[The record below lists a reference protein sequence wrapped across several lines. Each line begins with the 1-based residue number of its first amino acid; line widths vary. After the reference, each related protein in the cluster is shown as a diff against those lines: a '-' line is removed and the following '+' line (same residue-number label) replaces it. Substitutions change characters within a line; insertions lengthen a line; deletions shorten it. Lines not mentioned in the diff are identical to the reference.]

1 MRLGL
6 RPGAGPSEP
15 LSALAAA
22 DSASLSSSTDDPTGS
37 LTWAAVVLPAAADV
51 GGLVCVAANTPNAA
65 TAGSARAGTAIPSLL
80 AALCAVS
87 GAQWRP
93 VFLIFLG
100 LRCPEADA
108 TTCLTPFLAQLLS
121 SRWVSLSPGL
131 TCFSGQPGRSDHGI
145 SRKKF
150 QIA

>member
-6 RPGAGPSEP
+6 SLGFGPSEP
-15 LSALAAA
+15 FGALVAAG
-22 DSASLSSSTDDPTGS
+22 SASLSSRADDPTRS
-37 LTWAAVVLPAAADV
+37 LRCTLVLPAAADG
-51 GGLVCVAANTPNAA
+51 GGLACVAAITPNTA

-80 AALCAVS
+80 AAFCAVS
-87 GAQWRP
+87 GVQWRP

-100 LRCPEADA
+100 LRCPEADL

-131 TCFSGQPGRSDHGI
+131 TSNTGQPGRSY
-145 SRKKF
+145 R
-150 QIA
+150 